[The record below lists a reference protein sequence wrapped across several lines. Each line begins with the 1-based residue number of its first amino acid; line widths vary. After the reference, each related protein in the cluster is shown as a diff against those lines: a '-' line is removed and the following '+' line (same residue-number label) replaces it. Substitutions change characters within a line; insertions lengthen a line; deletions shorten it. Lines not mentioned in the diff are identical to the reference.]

1 MRTSSDR
8 SMIWLSAALC
18 IFTVL
23 VALVMQ
29 AAPTRLV
36 DGISVMPTWP
46 LMAIFLWSGL
56 RPHFMPPIVIFA
68 VGLTQDL
75 LTGAPMGV
83 WALSYLVALSA
94 FRFRGEDGMPRDL
107 PPVLLRFG
115 ATLLLAH
122 GIAFA
127 AGSFALEQMA
137 DLRLLIIELAATML
151 MFPLLAFLAIPNRR
165 SGRAGFIGG

>member
-1 MRTSSDR
+1 MRKPTDR
-8 SMIWLSAALC
+8 NSPWLAATGC
-18 IFTVL
+18 IASVL
-23 VALVMQ
+23 IALIIQ
-29 AAPTRLV
+29 ASPTRLV
-36 DGISVMPTWP
+36 DGLTIMPTWT
-46 LMAIFLWSGL
+46 LMAIFLWANV
-56 RPHFMPPIVIFA
+56 RPQFMPPIAVFA
-68 VGLTQDL
+68 IGLTQDL

-83 WALSYLVALSA
+83 WALAYLVSISV

-137 DLRLLIIELAATML
+137 DLQPLVIEIVASIL
-151 MFPLLAFLAIPNRR
+151 MFPLPAYLVLRRRR
-165 SGRAGFIGG
+165 SRGSGFIGG